1 MHSELVERDRQGQDD
16 FPLASYPKLEKGEV
30 TPGETSWAA
39 DKEHMKAA
47 GMEKGEAPELGVHH
61 ESVECQ
67 VPLPFLTPSPF
78 IGLSQA
84 KGLFLPDGKVLEGK

>member
-1 MHSELVERDRQGQDD
+1 M
-16 FPLASYPKLEKGEV
+16 
-30 TPGETSWAA
+30 TPGGTSWAA

-84 KGLFLPDGKVLEGK
+84 LFFWPRGFFFQMAKYLRGNKNPWSKKQSFLEGTESLLSRLV